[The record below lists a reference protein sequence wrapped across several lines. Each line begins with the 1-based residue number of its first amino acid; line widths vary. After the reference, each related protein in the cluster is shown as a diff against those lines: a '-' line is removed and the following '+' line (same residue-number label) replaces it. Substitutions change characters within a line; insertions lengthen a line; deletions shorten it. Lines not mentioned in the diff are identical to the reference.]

1 MFATSQ
7 ICSVSSAVLVALVVQ
22 NTSLVFA
29 MKYAYRK
36 SAPPFHASVVVAA
49 SEALKLCMSMVVVVV
64 ERQKRSAL
72 GRSASWP
79 IFDLQLAVPSLL
91 YIIQNNLLFFAVSRL
106 SPTVYLACTQSK
118 VITTALFSK
127 FLLGT
132 SLRWVQVISLALLTV
147 GMILVQLPE
156 GRRSRIS
163 EGESHFAGL
172 IAVSGASVTS
182 GFAGVYLERLFKTC
196 DKEVGIFGRNV
207 QLAVFSLPI
216 AIFWSLSDNF
226 QGSWGYGLLQGFD
239 SIIILVIFL
248 QAVGGLIVGVV
259 MKFASS
265 VLKCFSIA
273 ASICLSVLISC
284 HLGFHQM
291 NTSLVMGTLLVITSI
306 FMYSRRT

>member
-7 ICSVSSAVLVALVVQ
+7 ICSLSSAVLVALVVQ

-118 VITTALFSK
+118 IITTALFSK

-132 SLRWVQVISLALLTV
+132 SLRWVQVISLALMTA

-156 GRRSRIS
+156 GRSRFS

-172 IAVSGASVTS
+172 IAVSGASMTS

-196 DKEVGIFGRNV
+196 DRDVGIFGRNV

-226 QGSWGYGLLQGFD
+226 QGTWGTDLLQGFD
-239 SIIILVIFL
+239 GIIILIIFL
-248 QAVGGLIVGVV
+248 QAVGGLIVGAV

-273 ASICLSVLISC
+273 ASICLSVLISS

-291 NTSLVMGTLLVITSI
+291 NTSLMMGTLLVITSI
-306 FMYSRRT
+306 FMYSRRI